1 MVSSQTRSI
10 PVKLRPTFE
19 KIVAMTDAVCRE
31 HLNEEY
37 AELCRELTAALCRKR
52 PSPVERGKLETWAC
66 GIVYTIGS
74 CNFLFDKSQTPHLTP
89 DELSALFGVAK
100 STASGKAT
108 QIRKMFDISPLDT
121 RWCLPSRLE
130 DNPLVW
136 MVQVNG
142 FIVDVRHTIR
152 EVQEE
157 AFRLGLIPYIPA
169 DRLES
174 SAILNRGRRPPTRQS
189 T

>member
-1 MVSSQTRSI
+1 MTSSQSRSI

-52 PSPVERGKLETWAC
+52 PSPVERGKLDTWAC
-66 GIVYTIGS
+66 GILYTIGS
-74 CNFLFDKSQTPHLTP
+74 CNFLFDKGQTPHLTT
-89 DELSALFGVAK
+89 DELCALFGVAK

-108 QIRKMFDISPLDT
+108 QIRKMFGIWQLDP

-130 DNPLVW
+130 DNPLAW
-136 MVQVNG
+136 MIQVDG
-142 FIVDVRHTIR
+142 FIVDVRYQPR
-152 EVQEE
+152 EIQEA
-157 AFRLGLIPYIPA
+157 AFRRGLIPYLPGEGPVA
-169 DRLES
+169 R
-174 SAILNRGRRPPTRQS
+174 
-189 T
+189 